1 MTCAKLLPILLL
13 AASCAPARPSLDE
26 AEREAI
32 ASEVRVA
39 SAALVDALNAHDA
52 DSILTFYSPDADFTQ
67 VACTSFV
74 FGGESFANLTRSLH
88 ANYRDAVYDMTIR
101 DVLVLGPDAAVVA
114 LEGTMLGPLF
124 VTRALRRVDTGRWLV
139 AWEHE
144 SWPAC
149 PSPAPPHP
157 GTFPSDSTGSS
168 TPREIS

>member
-1 MTCAKLLPILLL
+1 MTWPKFLPILLL

-26 AEREAI
+26 AEREAV

-52 DSILTFYSPDADFTQ
+52 DSILAFYSPDADFTQ
-67 VACTSFV
+67 LACTSFV
-74 FGGESFANLTRSLH
+74 FGGASFASLTRSLH
-88 ANYRDAVYDMTIR
+88 ANYRDAVYDMSIR
-101 DVLVLGPDAAVVA
+101 NVLVLGPDAAVVS

-124 VTRALRRVDTGRWLV
+124 VTRVLRRADGGRWLV

-149 PSPAPPHP
+149 PTPTPPHP
-157 GTFPSDSTGSS
+157 GTFPGDSTEYK
-168 TPREIS
+168 TLPERP